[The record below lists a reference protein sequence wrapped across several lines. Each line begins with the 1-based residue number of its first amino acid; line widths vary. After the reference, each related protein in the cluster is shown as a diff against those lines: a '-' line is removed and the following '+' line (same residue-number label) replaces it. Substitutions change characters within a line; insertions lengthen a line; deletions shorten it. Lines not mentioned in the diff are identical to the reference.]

1 MDDGVFTFLA
11 AVAGSNA
18 VSSFLD
24 RIDID
29 GVKVVAS
36 LRDARLRN
44 SDRLA
49 PVMPRNDFASRRIG
63 AV

>member
-11 AVAGSNA
+11 AVAGSN
-18 VSSFLD
+18 VVPSFFV
-24 RIDID
+24 RMEMD

-36 LRDARLRN
+36 LRDARFRS

-49 PVMPRNDFASRRIG
+49 PVIPRNDFASRRMG